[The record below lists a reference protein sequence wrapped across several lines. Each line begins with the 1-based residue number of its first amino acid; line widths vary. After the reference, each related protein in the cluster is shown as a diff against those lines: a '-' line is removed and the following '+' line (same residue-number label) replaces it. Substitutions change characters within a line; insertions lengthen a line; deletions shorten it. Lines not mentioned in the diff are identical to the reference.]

1 MIVYEIEHNGKHRT
15 LNQVYSGVKF
25 DFDVPGIDDWPT
37 GRDDELT
44 KNSDGFTINDYFTG
58 EGMEVQTLTANTL
71 FNYWKREDSPRPL
84 AQIYEAL
91 LTENSAAPQ
100 DTADYHFL
108 MSRGPFVLNNG
119 EVILLAFVIQ
129 PVGSGFSKISDCL
142 TALQEGVN
150 NFQKNKNLAKIDRSK
165 PSAMKNTDIP
175 SEFLLSANYPNP
187 FNPLTQI
194 EFGLP
199 EKARVKLEIFNS
211 LGQKIKTLVGYQW
224 MDAGTHTVD
233 WDATDENNYRVAS
246 GIYFYRL
253 TGEKFRKQKKMV
265 FIR

>member
-1 MIVYEIEHNGKHRT
+1 M
-15 LNQVYSGVKF
+15 
-25 DFDVPGIDDWPT
+25 
-37 GRDDELT
+37 
-44 KNSDGFTINDYFTG
+44 
-58 EGMEVQTLTANTL
+58 
-71 FNYWKREDSPRPL
+71 
-84 AQIYEAL
+84 
-91 LTENSAAPQ
+91 
-100 DTADYHFL
+100 
-108 MSRGPFVLNNG
+108 
-119 EVILLAFVIQ
+119 
-129 PVGSGFSKISDCL
+129 
-142 TALQEGVN
+142 N
-150 NFQKNKNLAKIDRSK
+150 NFQKNKNPAKIDRSK

-233 WDATDENNYRVAS
+233 WDATDENNHRVAS

-253 TGEKFRKQKKMV
+253 TGEKFHKQKKMV